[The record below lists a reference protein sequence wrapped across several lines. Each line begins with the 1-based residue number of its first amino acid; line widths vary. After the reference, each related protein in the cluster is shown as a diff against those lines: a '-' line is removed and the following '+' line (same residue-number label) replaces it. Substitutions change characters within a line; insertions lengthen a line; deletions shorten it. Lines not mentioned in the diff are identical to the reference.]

1 MIQSF
6 NRKLKRIKRHLAIRR
21 KIHGTREVPRL
32 SVFVSDKHAYAQII
46 DDDNAKTLVS
56 VSTLQKSLREAL
68 KNKTWNKAAA
78 RLVGKE
84 IGTRAIEA
92 GIKEVVFDRSG
103 FRYHGRVK
111 EIADG
116 ARESG
121 LKF

>member
-6 NRKLKRIKRHLAIRR
+6 DKKSKRNSRHLAIRR
-21 KIHGTREVPRL
+21 KIHGTHDVPRL
-32 SVFVSDKHAYAQII
+32 SVFISDKHAYAQII
-46 DDDNAKTLVS
+46 DDESAKTLVS
-56 VSTLQKSLREAL
+56 ASTLQKSLKEAL

-92 GIKEVVFDRSG
+92 GIKEVVFDRGG
-103 FRYHGRVK
+103 FRYHGRIK

>member
-1 MIQSF
+1 MIQPF
-6 NRKLKRIKRHLAIRR
+6 DRKAKRIKRHLAIRR
-21 KIHGTREVPRL
+21 RIHGTHDVPRL

-46 DDDNAKTLVS
+46 DDDSAKTLVS
-56 VSTLQKSLREAL
+56 ASTLQKSLREAL

-84 IGTRAIEA
+84 IGARAIEA

-103 FRYHGRVK
+103 FRYHGRIK

>member
-1 MIQSF
+1 VIQSF
-6 NRKLKRIKRHLAIRR
+6 DKKSKRNSRHLAIRR
-21 KIHGTREVPRL
+21 KIHGTHDVPRL
-32 SVFVSDKHAYAQII
+32 SVFISDKHAYAQII
-46 DDDNAKTLVS
+46 DDESAKTLVS
-56 VSTLQKSLREAL
+56 ASTLQKSLKEAL

-92 GIKEVVFDRSG
+92 GIKEVVFDRGG
-103 FRYHGRVK
+103 FRYHGRIK